1 MELLHK
7 DLTGRILGVAM
18 EVHRELGCGFLEAIY
33 QEAFEHE
40 MKLSRISF
48 IPQKPHRVAYKDI
61 ILRHPYVPDL
71 IVEGKAVVDLKAIRE
86 IGAIEEAQMI
96 NYLKITKLQVGLII
110 NFGCRSLEW
119 KRLVLSEISAVDLKN
134 PRNPRFQH
142 LPKAASPV

>member
-7 DLTGRILGVAM
+7 ELTGEIIGVAM

-40 MKLSRISF
+40 LKLKRIGF
-48 IPQKPHRVAYKDI
+48 VCQKPHRITYKDI
-61 ILRHPYVPDL
+61 ILRHPYIPDV
-71 IVEGKAVVDLKAIRE
+71 IVEEKVVVDLKAIRE

-96 NYLKITKLQVGLII
+96 NYLKITSLQVGLIV

-119 KRLVLSEISAVDLKN
+119 KRLVLSETPVVDLKN
-134 PRNPRFQH
+134 PRNLRFQN
-142 LPKAASPV
+142 L

>member
-7 DLTGRILGVAM
+7 DLTGEILGVAM
-18 EVHRELGCGFLEAIY
+18 EVHRELGCGFLEALY

-40 MKLSRISF
+40 LKSKQIDF
-48 IPQKPHRVAYKDI
+48 VPQKPHRVAYKDI
-61 ILRHPYVPDL
+61 ILRHPYIPDL
-71 IVEGKAVVDLKAIRE
+71 IVEGKVVVDLKAIRE

-119 KRLVLSEISAVDLKN
+119 KRLVLSEASSTDLKN
-134 PRNPRFQH
+134 PRNPRFQ
-142 LPKAASPV
+142 LQRNRIL

>member
-7 DLTGRILGVAM
+7 DLTGKILGAMM

-33 QEAFEHE
+33 QEAVEHE
-40 MKLSRISF
+40 LKLRQINF
-48 IPQKPHRVAYKDI
+48 IRQKPHRVAYKDI

-71 IVEGKAVVDLKAIRE
+71 IIEGKVVVDLKAIRE
-86 IGAIEEAQMI
+86 IGTIEEAQMI

-119 KRLVLSEISAVDLKN
+119 KRLVLSEASSTDLKN
-134 PRNPRFQH
+134 PRNPRFQ
-142 LPKAASPV
+142 LQRNRIL

>member
-40 MKLSRISF
+40 LKLNRISF
-48 IPQKPHRVAYKDI
+48 VPQKPHRVAYKDI

-71 IVEGKAVVDLKAIRE
+71 IVEGKVVVDLKAIRE

-96 NYLKITKLQVGLII
+96 NYLKITKVQVGLII

-119 KRLVLSEISAVDLKN
+119 NRLVLSETSAVDLKN

-142 LPKAASPV
+142 LHKAASPA

>member
-7 DLTGRILGVAM
+7 DLTGKILGVAM

-40 MKLSRISF
+40 LKLNRISF
-48 IPQKPHRVAYKDI
+48 VPQKPHRVAYKDI
-61 ILRHPYVPDL
+61 ILQHPYVPDL
-71 IVEGKAVVDLKAIRE
+71 IVEGKVVVDLKAIRE
-86 IGAIEEAQMI
+86 IGTIEEAQMI

-119 KRLVLSEISAVDLKN
+119 KRLVLSNASSVDLKN

-142 LPKAASPV
+142 LHN